1 MRGLSVSIIG
11 LISLFVFTSCFS
23 FREKRT
29 FEEFYHE
36 NIARSIESLES
47 IFPDLSSDITHS
59 QSMILDFAS
68 A

>member
-1 MRGLSVSIIG
+1 MGIIG

-29 FEEFYHE
+29 FEEFYQE
-36 NIARSIESLES
+36 NITSSLASLES
-47 IFPDLSSDITHS
+47 IFPDLSSDAIHS
-59 QSMILDFAS
+59 QEMILDFAS

>member
-29 FEEFYHE
+29 FEEFYQE
-36 NIARSIESLES
+36 NIASSLTSLES
-47 IFPDLSSDITHS
+47 TFPDISSDATHS
-59 QSMILDFAS
+59 QSMMLDFAS